1 MSKEETQEVAAV
13 GIRLLDDAHAV
24 WMAAEAE
31 CGYALEAW
39 FEASPAAQADAYYV
53 YRAALDRE
61 EAAAHDLKRLSEIT
75 EPCAELLVA
84 GGKETVR

>member
-1 MSKEETQEVAAV
+1 MSEKETQEVAAV

-24 WMAAEAE
+24 WVAAEAE

-39 FEASPAAQADAYYV
+39 FAAARADRAGAYYV

-61 EAAAHDLKRLSEIT
+61 EAAAHDLKRLSELT
-75 EPCAELLVA
+75 EPCAEVLVA